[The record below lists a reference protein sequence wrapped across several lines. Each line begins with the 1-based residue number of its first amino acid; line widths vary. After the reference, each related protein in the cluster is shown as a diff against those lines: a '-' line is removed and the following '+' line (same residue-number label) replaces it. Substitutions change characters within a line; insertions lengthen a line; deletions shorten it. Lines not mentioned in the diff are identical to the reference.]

1 MLGVGRFAC
10 GNPTRDDGSDR
21 RSEALKIGAIIV
33 LRTVCPQPTLWES
46 MLPPEALVMAPEL
59 VSVDR
64 LLDDP
69 RFFEPF
75 RGWFDP
81 DFGRPSIPMETF
93 LRLMFLKYRYRL
105 GFETLCAEVSDSLSW
120 LRFCRIPLGQRAPH
134 PSTLMKITKRIGP
147 STIEE
152 LNVALVGKAV
162 EAGVVD
168 VSWLRADTTVV
179 PADIKYPTDS
189 GMLTKGCA
197 SLARLVGRI
206 RDVGVA
212 PRTAFDDPTEAARRH
227 AHRVASKLRKR
238 TAEAKG
244 EVLAVTDELA
254 DLAESVVA
262 QAKRVLKN
270 AKRVEDRPVRRL
282 RSMLADLEHLI
293 DAVEQIIAQT
303 RLRLAGVMPESK
315 TRRVS
320 LFDGDARPIRKGSLA
335 KPTQFGY
342 TGQVT
347 DNPDGIVLDYEL
359 EAGIPPDG
367 PRLGPAIERI
377 IAAVGATP
385 DAVTA
390 DRGYGLASVDTQ
402 LEDLGVDLVAIPRK
416 GQPGTA
422 RRDAQSEDRFVELVK
437 WRTGSEGRIATLKR
451 QHGWERARN
460 RGLEGA
466 RIWCGWGVLSHN
478 LVKIAGLTH

>member
-1 MLGVGRFAC
+1 M
-10 GNPTRDDGSDR
+10 
-21 RSEALKIGAIIV
+21 
-33 LRTVCPQPTLWES
+33 
-46 MLPPEALVMAPEL
+46 PPEALVMAPEL

-69 RFFEPF
+69 RFFKPF
-75 RGWFDP
+75 RRWFDP

-212 PRTAFDDPTEAARRH
+212 PRTAFE
-227 AHRVASKLRKR
+227 
-238 TAEAKG
+238 
-244 EVLAVTDELA
+244 
-254 DLAESVVA
+254 
-262 QAKRVLKN
+262 
-270 AKRVEDRPVRRL
+270 
-282 RSMLADLEHLI
+282 
-293 DAVEQIIAQT
+293 
-303 RLRLAGVMPESK
+303 
-315 TRRVS
+315 
-320 LFDGDARPIRKGSLA
+320 
-335 KPTQFGY
+335 
-342 TGQVT
+342 
-347 DNPDGIVLDYEL
+347 
-359 EAGIPPDG
+359 
-367 PRLGPAIERI
+367 
-377 IAAVGATP
+377 
-385 DAVTA
+385 
-390 DRGYGLASVDTQ
+390 
-402 LEDLGVDLVAIPRK
+402 
-416 GQPGTA
+416 
-422 RRDAQSEDRFVELVK
+422 
-437 WRTGSEGRIATLKR
+437 
-451 QHGWERARN
+451 
-460 RGLEGA
+460 
-466 RIWCGWGVLSHN
+466 
-478 LVKIAGLTH
+478 